1 MKNSN
6 MGQLAA
12 TLISAI
18 IFGIGLELA
27 QMTNPQK
34 VIGFLNITDKWD
46 PSLMFVMIGAIIVNS
61 ILFIVVK
68 RRVAPFFAPKFMLP
82 TLTKADKKLILGS
95 AIFGLGWGIG
105 GFCPGPALSSLMRLQ
120 PQIFI
125 VVGSM
130 LLGMWVFK
138 LVEKKF

>member
-1 MKNSN
+1 MKNN
-6 MGQLAA
+6 NVKQLAA
-12 TLISAI
+12 TLLSAI
-18 IFGIGLELA
+18 IFGAGLELA

-46 PSLMFVMIGAIIVNS
+46 PSLIFVMIGAIIINS
-61 ILFIVVK
+61 ILFILIKK
-68 RRVAPFFAPKFMLP
+68 RKAPLFAEKFILP
-82 TLTKADKKLILGS
+82 TLTKADKKLITGS

-125 VVGSM
+125 VVASM
-130 LLGMWVFK
+130 LVGMWFFK
-138 LVEKKF
+138 LIEKKL

>member
-1 MKNSN
+1 MKNKKN
-6 MGQLAA
+6 GQLIA
-12 TLISAI
+12 TLLSAI
-18 IFGIGLELA
+18 IFGAGLELA

-46 PSLMFVMIGAIIVNS
+46 PSLMFVMIGAIIINS
-61 ILFIVVK
+61 ILFVIIKK
-68 RRVAPFFAPKFMLP
+68 RTTPLFAEKFMLP
-82 TLTKADKKLILGS
+82 TLTKADKKLILGA

-125 VVGSM
+125 VVASM
-130 LLGMWVFK
+130 LAGMWFFK
-138 LVEKKF
+138 VIEKKL